1 MDDVHVTTESTTLR
15 SATSNNGTFFPNHQV
30 YYRET
35 RTLVSADGETE
46 RGLYPKYADMV
57 SGLSSSYLGLSQS
70 RGSILLDYSIHRSW
84 N

>member
-35 RTLVSADGETE
+35 RTQVSADGKTE

-57 SGLSSSYLGLSQS
+57 SGLKAPHV
-70 RGSILLDYSIHRSW
+70 LD
-84 N
+84 